1 MTDEDIAQILNSY
14 RTIAIVGLSNN
25 PDKPSYGVAEYLKA
39 KGYKIIPVNPAV
51 EEIQGEKS
59 YPNLAAIPEPVEIV
73 DIFRRSEDIPP
84 IVDAA
89 IQVGA
94 KVVWMQLGIENEP
107 SASKARQAGLKVVMN
122 RCMKR
127 EHQAIQ
133 SQK

>member
-1 MTDEDIAQILNSY
+1 MPDENIAEILNKY
-14 RTIAIVGLSNN
+14 HKVAMVGLSNN

-39 KGYKIIPVNPAV
+39 NGYKVIPVNPAV
-51 EEIQGEKS
+51 AEVQGEKS
-59 YPNLAAIPEPVEIV
+59 YPNLAAIPEAVEIV

-89 IQVGA
+89 IQIKA

-107 SASKARQAGLKVVMN
+107 AASKARQAGLKVVMN

-127 EHQAIQ
+127 EHRAIQ
-133 SQK
+133 NQK

>member
-1 MTDEDIAQILNSY
+1 MPDEDIAEILNKY
-14 RTIAIVGLSNN
+14 RKIAMVGLSNN
-25 PDKPSYGVAEYLKA
+25 PDKPSYQVAEYLKA
-39 KGYKIIPVNPAV
+39 NGYRVIPVNPAV
-51 EEIQGEKS
+51 AEVQGEKS

-73 DIFRRSEDIPP
+73 DIFRRSEDVPP

-89 IQVGA
+89 ILVKA

-107 SASKARQAGLKVVMN
+107 AANKARQAGLKVVMN

>member
-1 MTDEDIAQILNSY
+1 MQDEDIAEILNKY
-14 RTIAIVGLSNN
+14 RTVAMVGLSNN
-25 PDKPSYGVAEYLKA
+25 PDKPSYQVAEYLKA
-39 KGYKIIPVNPAV
+39 NGYRVIPVNPAV
-51 EEIQGEKS
+51 SEVQGEKS
-59 YPNLAAIPEPVEIV
+59 YPSLAAIPEPVEIV

-89 IQVGA
+89 ILVKA

-107 SASKARQAGLKVVMN
+107 AASKARQAGLKVVMN

>member
-1 MTDEDIAQILNSY
+1 MPDEDIAEILSKFHI
-14 RTIAIVGLSNN
+14 IAMVGLSNN
-25 PDKPSYGVAEYLKA
+25 PDKPSYQVAEYLKA
-39 KGYKIIPVNPAV
+39 NGYRVIPVNPAV
-51 EEIQGEKS
+51 AEVQGEKS
-59 YPNLAAIPEPVEIV
+59 YPSLTAIPEPVEIV

-107 SASKARQAGLKVVMN
+107 AANKAQQAGLKVVMN

>member
-1 MTDEDIAQILNSY
+1 MLDEDIAEILSKFHK
-14 RTIAIVGLSNN
+14 IAMVGLSNN
-25 PDKPSYGVAEYLKA
+25 PDKPSYQVAEYLKA
-39 KGYKIIPVNPAV
+39 NGYRVIPVNPAV
-51 EEIQGEKS
+51 AEIQGEKS
-59 YPNLAAIPEPVEIV
+59 YPSLAAIPEPIEIV

-89 IQVGA
+89 ILVKA

-107 SASKARQAGLKVVMN
+107 AANKARQAGLKVVMN

>member
-1 MTDEDIAQILNSY
+1 MQDEDIAEILNKY
-14 RTIAIVGLSNN
+14 RKIAMVGLSNN
-25 PDKPSYGVAEYLKA
+25 PDKPSYQVAEYLKA
-39 KGYKIIPVNPAV
+39 NGYRVIPVNPAV
-51 EEIQGEKS
+51 AEVQGEKS

-89 IQVGA
+89 ILVKA

-107 SASKARQAGLKVVMN
+107 AANKAQQAGLKVVMN

>member
-1 MTDEDIAQILNSY
+1 LQDEDIAEILNKY
-14 RTIAIVGLSNN
+14 RKIAMVGLSNN
-25 PDKPSYGVAEYLKA
+25 PDKPSYQVAEYLKA
-39 KGYKIIPVNPAV
+39 NGYRVIPVNPAV
-51 EEIQGEKS
+51 AEVQGEKS

-89 IQVGA
+89 ILVKA

-107 SASKARQAGLKVVMN
+107 AANKAQQAGLKVVMN

>member
-1 MTDEDIAQILNSY
+1 MPDEDIAEILNKY
-14 RTIAIVGLSNN
+14 RKIAMVGLSNN
-25 PDKPSYGVAEYLKA
+25 PDKPSYQVAEYLKA
-39 KGYKIIPVNPAV
+39 NGYRVIPVNPAV
-51 EEIQGEKS
+51 AEVQGEKS
-59 YPNLAAIPEPVEIV
+59 YPSLAAIPEPVEIV

-107 SASKARQAGLKVVMN
+107 AANKARQAGLKVVMN